1 MAVRQIS
8 VFLENKIGR
17 LAEITQILGNK
28 EINIRALAIADTT
41 EFGILRMIVDRP
53 QKAYEALEERGF
65 TVSQTEVVVVEV
77 EDKPGGLAQVMAILG
92 KEGINVEYLYAF
104 VAPKGR
110 GALVVL
116 KIEEKKATVD
126 LLQEEKVKILSAE
139 EINRL

>member
-41 EFGILRMIVDRP
+41 EFGILRMIVDTP

-77 EDKPGGLAQVMAILG
+77 EDKPGGLAQVMAILE
-92 KEGINVEYLYAF
+92 KEDINVEYLYAF
-104 VAPKGR
+104 VAPRGR

-126 LLQEEKVKILSAE
+126 LLQEKKVKILSAE
-139 EINRL
+139 EISRL

>member
-104 VAPKGR
+104 VAPRGR

-116 KIEEKKATVD
+116 KIEEKKTTVD

-139 EINRL
+139 EISRL

>member
-1 MAVRQIS
+1 MAARQIS

-104 VAPKGR
+104 VAPRGR

-126 LLQEEKVKILSAE
+126 LLQEKKVKILSAE
-139 EINRL
+139 EISRL

>member
-53 QKAYEALEERGF
+53 QKAYQALEERGF

-139 EINRL
+139 EISRL

>member
-53 QKAYEALEERGF
+53 QKAYQALEERGF

-126 LLQEEKVKILSAE
+126 LLQAQKVKILSPE
-139 EINRL
+139 EISRL

>member
-77 EDKPGGLAQVMAILG
+77 EGKPGGLAQVMAI
-92 KEGINVEYLYAF
+92 
-104 VAPKGR
+104 
-110 GALVVL
+110 
-116 KIEEKKATVD
+116 
-126 LLQEEKVKILSAE
+126 
-139 EINRL
+139 

>member
-8 VFLENKIGR
+8 IFLENKIGR

-53 QKAYEALEERGF
+53 QKACEALEEGGF
-65 TVSQTEVVVVEV
+65 TVSQTEVMVVEI
-77 EDKPGGLAQVMAILG
+77 EDKPGGLAKVMAILA

-110 GALVVL
+110 SALVVL
-116 KIEEKKATVD
+116 KIEKLKDTID
-126 LLQEEKVKILSAE
+126 LLQAQKVRILSAE
-139 EINRL
+139 EISKL

>member
-53 QKAYEALEERGF
+53 QKAYEALEEKGF

-139 EINRL
+139 EISRL

>member
-104 VAPKGR
+104 VAPRGR
-110 GALVVL
+110 SALVVL
-116 KIEEKKATVD
+116 KIEEKKATLD

-139 EINRL
+139 EISRL

>member
-139 EINRL
+139 EISRL

>member
-17 LAEITQILGNK
+17 LAEITEILGNK
-28 EINIRALAIADTT
+28 EINIRALAIADTA
-41 EFGILRMIVDRP
+41 EFGILRMIVNRP

-92 KEGINVEYLYAF
+92 RAGINVEYLYAF
-104 VAPKGR
+104 VAPKAKN
-110 GALVVL
+110 ALVVL
-116 KIEEKKATVD
+116 KVEKLKDTVD
-126 LLQEEKVKILSAE
+126 LLEEKKVRILSAE
-139 EINRL
+139 EISKL

>member
-110 GALVVL
+110 SALVVL

-126 LLQEEKVKILSAE
+126 LLQAQKVKILSAE
-139 EINRL
+139 EISKL

>member
-41 EFGILRMIVDRP
+41 EYGILRMIVDRP

-116 KIEEKKATVD
+116 KIEEKKATLD

-139 EINRL
+139 EISRL

>member
-53 QKAYEALEERGF
+53 QKAYEALEGRGF

-110 GALVVL
+110 SALVVL

-126 LLQEEKVKILSAE
+126 LLQAQKVKILSAE
-139 EINRL
+139 EISKL

>member
-116 KIEEKKATVD
+116 KIEEKKTTVD

-139 EINRL
+139 EISRL

>member
-126 LLQEEKVKILSAE
+126 LLQEEKVKILSAG
-139 EINRL
+139 EISKL

>member
-53 QKAYEALEERGF
+53 QKAYEALEGRGF

-126 LLQEEKVKILSAE
+126 LLQAQKVKILSAE
-139 EINRL
+139 EISKL

>member
-77 EDKPGGLAQVMAILG
+77 EDKPGGLAQVMAILR

-139 EINRL
+139 EISRL

>member
-41 EFGILRMIVDRP
+41 EFGILRMIVDKP

-126 LLQEEKVKILSAE
+126 LLQAQKVKILSAE
-139 EINRL
+139 EISKL

>member
-92 KEGINVEYLYAF
+92 EEGINVEYLYAF
-104 VAPKGR
+104 VAPRGR

-116 KIEEKKATVD
+116 KIEEKKATID
-126 LLQEEKVKILSAE
+126 LLQEKKVKILSAE